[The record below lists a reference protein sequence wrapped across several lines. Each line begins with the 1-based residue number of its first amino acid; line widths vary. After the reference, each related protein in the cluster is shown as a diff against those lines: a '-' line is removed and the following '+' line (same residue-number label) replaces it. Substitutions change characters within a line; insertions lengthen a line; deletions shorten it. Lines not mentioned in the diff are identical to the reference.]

1 MRILLLAPHPFFQH
15 RGTPIAEKALLEFL
29 SIEGHEVDVL
39 TYHEGEDVR
48 LPRCRIHRIPSV
60 PGVRH
65 LRPGFSIKKV
75 LCDLLLLGSAV
86 RLMRKGRYDLVHA
99 VEESALIAAVLEP
112 IFGIPYIYDMD
123 SSLAEQMMERYPA
136 LRVLAPAF
144 GLAERLAIRRSHGVL
159 AVCRSIEEVARRH
172 DPRQL
177 VARVEDSTLLRGI
190 DAEAAPLPPPS
201 GPIVMYVGSLETCQ
215 GIDLLLEGFALALP
229 RVSHARLVVVGGD
242 ASRIAQY
249 SSHGARLGIA
259 SALHF
264 AGPQP
269 VEQLGA
275 YLRQAEV
282 LVSPRLTGHNTPMKI
297 YSYLDSGRPVI
308 ATRIPTHTQVLD
320 DEIACLVEPRP
331 EALAD
336 ALVELLGDPVRCA
349 ALACRARERV
359 DELYTPAAAQKKL
372 RTFYAALQTRLQN
385 GDATA

>member
-15 RGTPIAEKALLEFL
+15 RGTPLAEKALLEFL
-29 SIEGHEVDVL
+29 SSEGHEVHIL

-48 LPRCRIHRIPSV
+48 LPGCRIYRIPPV
-60 PGVRH
+60 PGIRN
-65 LRPGFSIKKV
+65 LQPGFSMKKV
-75 LCDLLLLGSAV
+75 LCDLVMLESAA
-86 RLMRKGRYDLVHA
+86 RLMGKGRYDLVHA
-99 VEESALIAAVLEP
+99 VEESVFIAAVLGP

-123 SSLAEQMMERYPA
+123 SSLAEQMTERYPA
-136 LRVLAPAF
+136 LRRLAPAL

-177 VARVEDSTLLRGI
+177 VARVEDSTLLRGG
-190 DAEAAPLPPPS
+190 DAAAAPLLPPG

-229 RVSHARLVVVGGD
+229 RMPDARLVVVGGN
-242 ASRIAQY
+242 ASRIAKY

-259 SALHF
+259 STLHF

-269 VEQLGA
+269 VDQLGG

-349 ALACRARERV
+349 GLAYRARQRV
-359 DELYTPAAAQKKL
+359 DELYTPAAAHGKL
-372 RTFYAALQTRLQN
+372 RTFYSAVQAGLPNRDSAA
-385 GDATA
+385 